1 MLRNGAKFGIPLPRE
16 ARGPAGGPERGRPA
30 LVDGQGR
37 SGRGR
42 DGEELILRTVAA
54 HADSLLRTARR
65 FSLCPDDAQ
74 DAYQRTLEIFMAHAD
89 RLDLESAAGWLHV
102 VVKREAQAIRRSRQ
116 RSVASDEVDF
126 DKYESRC
133 SPTADER
140 LASVD
145 LVGRAA
151 EALQRLKPQELRA
164 LWLKAQGHS
173 YNEICAL
180 TGWSYTKVN
189 RCLTEGRRS
198 FLSRYATI
206 ESGAECERW
215 LAVMSAM
222 VDGEATPEQLMA
234 LRPHLRNCPGC
245 RATLKTLRGSS
256 EPLAAVLP
264 VPLMGTVAAGGD
276 GLTNLITR
284 AYETVVGGFHERAIH
299 SFTKAQTVVEAASA
313 GKLAAV
319 AASAAAVAGGGY
331 ATVERKPPK
340 TRAHNMPAKV
350 ITQQPAAGRSPAA
363 AAPVAT
369 TPPPPVRTA
378 APKRRSRPVAEF
390 GTPARTTKARSP
402 EFARTDAPDP
412 QFTRAAATTSP
423 RVTGAPSTPTAKP
436 SAPEFGAGPPAPE
449 FGG

>member
-1 MLRNGAKFGIPLPRE
+1 MKDA
-16 ARGPAGGPERGRPA
+16 
-30 LVDGQGR
+30 QGR
-37 SGRGR
+37 GGRGR
-42 DGEELILRTVAA
+42 DAEELILRTVAA

-89 RLDLESAAGWLHV
+89 RLDIESAAGWLHV

-116 RSVASDEVDF
+116 RFVTSDEVDF
-126 DKYESRC
+126 DKYESR
-133 SPTADER
+133 STPTSDDC
-140 LASVD
+140 LASFD

-173 YNEICAL
+173 YNEISAL

-206 ESGAECERW
+206 ESGAECKLW
-215 LAVMSAM
+215 LPVISAV
-222 VDGEATPEQLMA
+222 VDGEASSEQLIA

-245 RATLKTLRGSS
+245 RATLKTLQGSA

-264 VPLMGTVAAGGD
+264 IPLAVTVAGSGD
-276 GLTNLITR
+276 QLTHLITR

-299 SFTKAQTVVEAASA
+299 SFTKAQTMVEAASA

-319 AASAAAVAGGGY
+319 AASAAAVASGGY
-331 ATVERKPPK
+331 ATVERKVPQV
-340 TRAHNMPAKV
+340 REHDRPAKA
-350 ITQQPAAGRSPAA
+350 TTHQPARDPSPPPVAVVTKSPAA
-363 AAPVAT
+363 VRKAT
-369 TPPPPVRTA
+369 P
-378 APKRRSRPVAEF
+378 SRPARVVQEF
-390 GTPARTTKARSP
+390 GTPARKSKVESP
-402 EFARTDAPDP
+402 EFGPVDARDP
-412 QFTRAAATTSP
+412 QFTRAATTKSGASPAPSSTPSP
-423 RVTGAPSTPTAKP
+423 RP
-436 SAPEFGAGPPAPE
+436 SAPEFGRASPAPE
-449 FGG
+449 FGD